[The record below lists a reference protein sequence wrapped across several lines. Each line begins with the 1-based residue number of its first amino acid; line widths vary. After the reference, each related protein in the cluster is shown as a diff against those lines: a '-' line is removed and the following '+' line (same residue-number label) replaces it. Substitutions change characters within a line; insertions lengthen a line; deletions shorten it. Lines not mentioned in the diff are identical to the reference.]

1 MVKDKLEE
9 SPARRRRNGGGGVI
23 IRERRQP
30 SPLCQREWT
39 PPPEYKAAATI
50 IKAEDGPEEFPGL
63 RQDQL
68 ESFVATDEFSEA
80 CNAAYHRRAEE
91 ERRRRLGLVINLND
105 NEADSSNR
113 PRGRRGDVGQEC
125 SPYLPQ
131 PKEEEPDDGEDYAA
145 TMYHR
150 LGLAR
155 DGSSC

>member
-1 MVKDKLEE
+1 MVKDELEE
-9 SPARRRRNGGGGVI
+9 SPARKRRNGGGGVI

-68 ESFVATDEFSEA
+68 ESFVATDEFAEA

-91 ERRRRLGLVINLND
+91 ERRRRLGLVINLD
-105 NEADSSNR
+105 IDDDAGQSNR
-113 PRGRRGDVGQEC
+113 PRGRRGDAGQGC
-125 SPYLPQ
+125 SYMPL
-131 PKEEEPDDGEDYAA
+131 PKEELDEEEEDYAA
-145 TMYHR
+145 VMYRR
-150 LGLAR
+150 LGL
-155 DGSSC
+155 GHGGGY